1 MINLIFYSWVNSR
14 CNLCFTIFICWRYRP
29 LHLLRR
35 IFKVLFCCF
44 FFCSFEPNDIAVFY
58 MCCLQY
64 PHTVYDNRNL
74 WIYSFCLLWLKG
86 KPDCKL
92 FHVLYLTWQNLISS
106 NSFSLG
112 ITAVTFEHLTFDFL
126 CDLVEQYTVF
136 TKLISL
142 CYPCFLAAQSQ
153 YIVWISLSILTYLFW
168 FIIWLKV
175 NQMYFIYITRI
186 ILQYFCSWSLLC
198 VPSLTVW

>member
-1 MINLIFYSWVNSR
+1 
-14 CNLCFTIFICWRYRP
+14 
-29 LHLLRR
+29 
-35 IFKVLFCCF
+35 
-44 FFCSFEPNDIAVFY
+44 

-175 NQMYFIYITRI
+175 NQMYFIYIARI

-198 VPSLTVW
+198 VPSLTVWKYNFPQDSNFDTTLMLFNSVISSDVLMVRVKESPVPIIGVSGCRFRWLEVLGGT